1 MFIELTDLT
10 DSKLDTNRLKALAE
24 FSSIRMGIHPES
36 ELSISLVDEEEM
48 SALHMRW
55 LNEAGPTDVLSFP
68 MDELK
73 PNSSADGPGL
83 LGDIVLCPDYANKQ
97 AKGAGHLLEEELEVL
112 IVHGV
117 LHLLGFDH
125 RENEEKI
132 AMFSRQE
139 EILREWRSR
148 S

>member
-1 MFIELTDLT
+1 MFIELTNLT
-10 DSKLDTNRLKALAE
+10 DSNLDTNRLKALAE

-36 ELSISLVDEEEM
+36 ELSISLVDEQEM

-97 AKGAGHLLEEELEVL
+97 AKGAGHSLEEELEVL
-112 IVHGV
+112 TVHGV

>member
-1 MFIELTDLT
+1 
-10 DSKLDTNRLKALAE
+10 
-24 FSSIRMGIHPES
+24 MGIHPES

-97 AKGAGHLLEEELEVL
+97 ARGAGHSLEEELEVL
-112 IVHGV
+112 TVHGV

>member
-10 DSKLDTNRLKALAE
+10 NSKLDTNRLKALAE
-24 FSSIRMGIHPES
+24 FSSIQMGIHPES

-97 AKGAGHLLEEELEVL
+97 AKGAGHSLEEELEVL
-112 IVHGV
+112 TVHGV

>member
-10 DSKLDTNRLKALAE
+10 DSNLDTNRLKVLAE
-24 FSSIRMGIHPES
+24 FASIRMGIHPES
-36 ELSISLVDEEEM
+36 ELSISLVDEQEM

-83 LGDIVLCPDYANKQ
+83 LGDIVLCPDYANKL
-97 AKGAGHLLEEELEVL
+97 AKSAGHSLEEELEVL
-112 IVHGV
+112 TVHGV

-125 RENEEKI
+125 RENGEKI

>member
-10 DSKLDTNRLKALAE
+10 DSNLDTNRLKALAE

-36 ELSISLVDEEEM
+36 ELSISLVDEQEM

-97 AKGAGHLLEEELEVL
+97 AKGAGHSLEEELEVL
-112 IVHGV
+112 TVHGV

>member
-1 MFIELTDLT
+1 LT
-10 DSKLDTNRLKALAE
+10 
-24 FSSIRMGIHPES
+24 
-36 ELSISLVDEEEM
+36 
-48 SALHMRW
+48 
-55 LNEAGPTDVLSFP
+55 
-68 MDELK
+68 
-73 PNSSADGPGL
+73 
-83 LGDIVLCPDYANKQ
+83 
-97 AKGAGHLLEEELEVL
+97 
-112 IVHGV
+112 VHGV

>member
-10 DSKLDTNRLKALAE
+10 DSNLDTNRLTALAE

-36 ELSISLVDEEEM
+36 ELSISLVDEQEM

-97 AKGAGHLLEEELEVL
+97 AKGAGHSLEEELEVL
-112 IVHGV
+112 TVHGV

>member
-10 DSKLDTNRLKALAE
+10 DSNLDTNRLKVLAE
-24 FSSIRMGIHPES
+24 FASIRMGIHPES
-36 ELSISLVDEEEM
+36 ELSISLVDEQEM

-97 AKGAGHLLEEELEVL
+97 AKGAGHSLEEELEVL
-112 IVHGV
+112 TVHGV